1 MSWITYLIIFQ
12 AWPANRR
19 WNKMQMLFR
28 HEENKNWR
36 PSNWACM
43 GLDELVKMYSVF
55 QNYCVKRVVAFLW
68 GTLYSALSAS
78 FMHSS
83 MVRKKTIRD
92 PNGMAC
98 ITTFFLVGYTCLSH
112 QEENIQTNVIWSM
125 EFWMNI
131 RMAMSCDCENPRA
144 EIRINYLEMPLTLF
158 LIYWHSQTQSMHPTF
173 KGQDYHGNKHSHKL
187 NHKWQTLQLSSWSV
201 DNGAHKMHTICTTRN
216 SVHSST
222 KILWILWIFST
233 VLLSATVAV
242 FVSIHF

>member
-1 MSWITYLIIFQ
+1 MEWHVSQHFSWLDTHVSLIRKRTSDQCHLI
-12 AWPANRR
+12 
-19 WNKMQMLFR
+19 
-28 HEENKNWR
+28 H
-36 PSNWACM
+36 
-43 GLDELVKMYSVF
+43 GILDEHKNDNVMWL
-55 QNYCVKRVVAFLW
+55 
-68 GTLYSALSAS
+68 
-78 FMHSS
+78 
-83 MVRKKTIRD
+83 RK
-92 PNGMAC
+92 
-98 ITTFFLVGYTCLSH
+98 
-112 QEENIQTNVIWSM
+112 
-125 EFWMNI
+125 
-131 RMAMSCDCENPRA
+131 PRA